1 MRVMPA
7 TSSSSTLVRTTLSP
21 SRKRLVQKP
30 TSRVSTLAIFAAL
43 AAIGCS
49 GGDSAA
55 PVPTPVLTALTVSLT
70 PTTIQVGQ
78 TATATATGRDQFGA
92 TIAAG
97 AITWSSSASQ
107 IATINASGS
116 VQGVAPGQ
124 ATLVASAGA
133 VTGSAPI
140 TITAGDPLAACRLP
154 ARFGGVGLGL
164 PRNADRQKAIGD
176 VRVAVIFV
184 DFPDAVA
191 TRTPQSVFAILSPTA
206 ENYFRAVSYGRMNL
220 ILEPSFVWR
229 RMSGATTQY
238 GWSALSHINHRIYIQ
253 EAVDLAASVNFAN
266 SDAITVISNP
276 DAGALNNGP
285 TFIGSPSSGITADGK
300 LFMNATTSGR
310 DLLGWGGFWLN
321 HEMGHSM
328 GLADLYAYS
337 GAGHRFVGGFSLMG
351 LIGGFAREFFA
362 WERWVL
368 GWVDDTQVS
377 CASAGTSD
385 VVLSPIERS
394 GGVKMVV
401 VPTGTTSALVVESR
415 RAEGFDTNGAFS
427 PGAVVYF
434 IDTAVASG
442 NGVLRVL
449 PINDADGNKGSAPL
463 QPGQSISSGGV
474 TITFLSQ
481 DAGGDRVRVVR

>member
-1 MRVMPA
+1 MKK
-7 TSSSSTLVRTTLSP
+7 P
-21 SRKRLVQKP
+21 SIQL
-30 TSRVSTLAIFAAL
+30 STLAIL
-43 AAIGCS
+43 AATGCS
-49 GGDSAA
+49 GGESAA
-55 PVPTPVLTALTVSLT
+55 PAPTPTPVLTALTVSLV

-78 TATATATGRDQFGA
+78 TAAAGATGRDQFGA
-92 TIAAG
+92 AIAAG
-97 AITWSSSASQ
+97 TISWSSTASQVATISASG
-107 IATINASGS
+107 T

-124 ATLVASAGA
+124 ATLLASAGA
-133 VTGSAPI
+133 ITGSA
-140 TITAGDPLAACRLP
+140 TITVTASDPLAACRLP

-164 PRNADRQKAIGD
+164 PRVAERQKAVGD

-184 DFPDAVA
+184 DFSDAVA
-191 TRTPQSVFAILSPTA
+191 TRTPQNVFAILSPTA

-238 GWSALSHINHRIYIQ
+238 GWSSLSHINHRIYIQ
-253 EAVDLAASVNFAN
+253 EAVDLAAPVDFAN

-285 TFIGSPSSGITADGK
+285 TFIGSPTSGITADGK

-310 DLLGWGGFWLN
+310 DLSGWGGFWLN

-328 GLADLYAYS
+328 GLPDLYAYS

-351 LIGGFAREFFA
+351 LIAGHSREFFA

-368 GWVDDTQVS
+368 GWIDDAQVS
-377 CASAGTSD
+377 CAGAGTGE

-394 GGVKMVV
+394 GGLKMVV
-401 VPTGTTSALVVESR
+401 IPTGLTSAIVVESR
-415 RAEGFDTNGAFS
+415 RAEGYDTNGAFS
-427 PGAVVYF
+427 PGALVYF

-442 NGVLRVL
+442 SGVLKVL

-463 QPGQSISSGGV
+463 RPGQSISSGGV
-474 TITFLSQ
+474 TITYLSQ